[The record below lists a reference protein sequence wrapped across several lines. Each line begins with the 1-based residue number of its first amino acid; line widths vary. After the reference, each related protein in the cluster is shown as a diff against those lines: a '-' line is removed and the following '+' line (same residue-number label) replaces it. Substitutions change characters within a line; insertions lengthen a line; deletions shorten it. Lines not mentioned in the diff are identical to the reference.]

1 MSLCRKYT
9 LHTINNT
16 GICGCWLYSGLLLNG
31 CKWLFYNWVVSLT
44 LCQSNESMIEM
55 QVLWSL
61 LKLPA
66 PFEEEVSKCS
76 NVAINGMYVLF
87 GFGCPSSGSV
97 KQVLFINFV
106 SSNAFFKTRL
116 HHHRTLKFSK
126 WRHKYKSTETAFLL
140 PAWILVLYLQSQFL
154 DYQFARLLHNFHKGL
169 LYLKQEWTT

>member
-1 MSLCRKYT
+1 M
-9 LHTINNT
+9 
-16 GICGCWLYSGLLLNG
+16 
-31 CKWLFYNWVVSLT
+31 
-44 LCQSNESMIEM
+44 CQSNESMIEM

-140 PAWILVLYLQSQFL
+140 SARILVLYLP
-154 DYQFARLLHNFHKGL
+154 DYCTIFTRDYFIQNMSELHKGTQKVDL
-169 LYLKQEWTT
+169 